1 VTNLSRHRVVLCVVC
16 VAWLAASAAA
26 GAAPSDPYI
35 EGYATAIVERELGL
49 GGVQIQVTD
58 GRVAVRAPDLSAAD
72 RARITAALSRVPGV
86 VAVTMVEAA
95 PASTPVAS
103 APRTPDPPVTTPPP
117 TAQSPAPP
125 ASPSP
130 PPTAPTEPPASAL
143 GETML
148 ANGLLRPGTLFS
160 PLLADPRWP
169 HLSVSA
175 QRYLGDR
182 EFRNVGSATLGE
194 TLSVYRAAAPFGGQW
209 EAGVQAAVFAIF
221 DLDAESK
228 DLINADYLGGL
239 FASYRRGQLQAMA
252 RLFHQSSH
260 LGDEF
265 LLRSKVDRVNLSYE
279 AADLR
284 VAYGFLDGAI
294 RPYAGGSVLF
304 DQDPSRIDP
313 GAIQYGVE
321 LYSPWTLARGALRP
335 FLAVDLQQRQ
345 HNAWSVDLSVRT
357 GVQLESLPVWGRKL
371 SLALEY
377 FTGHS
382 PNGQFFR
389 QNIDYIGI
397 GLHLY

>member
-1 VTNLSRHRVVLCVVC
+1 MTSSLRLRVALCAVLT
-16 VAWLAASAAA
+16 AWLATVPAA
-26 GAAPSDPYI
+26 GAAPSDAYL
-35 EGYATAIVERELGL
+35 EGYAAAVLERELGL
-49 GGVQIQVTD
+49 RDVQAQVRD
-58 GRVAVRAPDLSAAD
+58 GRVEVRAPQLTAAD
-72 RARITAALSRVPGV
+72 RARVTAALSRIPGV
-86 VAVTMVEAA
+86 VAVTMVEGTAAGGVAAPATPAPEPSTPA
-95 PASTPVAS
+95 PAST
-103 APRTPDPPVTTPPP
+103 
-117 TAQSPAPP
+117 APP
-125 ASPSP
+125 ASTQLARSAEPAEP
-130 PPTAPTEPPASAL
+130 GLGDTA
-143 GETML
+143 L
-148 ANGLLRPGTLFS
+148 ANGLLPPGTLFA

-169 HLSVSA
+169 HLSVGG

-182 EFRNVGSATLGE
+182 EFRHVGTATLGE
-194 TLSVYRAAAPFGGQW
+194 TLSIYRDDAPLGGQW

-265 LLRSKVDRVNLSYE
+265 LLRSRVDRLNLSYE
-279 AADLR
+279 AVDLR
-284 VAYGFLDGAI
+284 VAYGFLDGAV
-294 RPYAGGSVLF
+294 RVYGGGSVLF
-304 DQDPSRIDP
+304 DRDPGRLDP

-321 LYSPWTLARGALRP
+321 LYSPWRLANGALRP

-345 HNAWSVDLSVRT
+345 QNAWSVDLSVRT
-357 GVQLESLPVWGRKL
+357 GVQLESRPVFGRKL
-371 SLALEY
+371 TLALEY

-389 QNIDYIGI
+389 QTVDYIGI

>member
-1 VTNLSRHRVVLCVVC
+1 MP
-16 VAWLAASAAA
+16 AA
-26 GAAPSDPYI
+26 GAAPSDAYL
-35 EGYATAIVERELGL
+35 EGYAAAVLERELGL
-49 GGVQIQVTD
+49 RDVQAQVRD
-58 GRVAVRAPDLSAAD
+58 GRVEVRAPQLTAAD
-72 RARITAALSRVPGV
+72 RARVTSALSRIPGV
-86 VAVTMVEAA
+86 VAVTMVEGTAAGGVAA
-95 PASTPVAS
+95 PATPAPEPSTPAPAS
-103 APRTPDPPVTTPPP
+103 A
-117 TAQSPAPP
+117 APP
-125 ASPSP
+125 ASTQLARSAEPAEP
-130 PPTAPTEPPASAL
+130 GLGDTA
-143 GETML
+143 L
-148 ANGLLRPGTLFS
+148 ANGLLPPGTLFA

-169 HLSVSA
+169 HLSVGG

-182 EFRNVGSATLGE
+182 EFRDVGTATLGE
-194 TLSVYRAAAPFGGQW
+194 TLSIYRDEGPFGGQW

-265 LLRSKVDRVNLSYE
+265 LLRSRVDRLNLSYE
-279 AADLR
+279 AVDLR
-284 VAYGFLDGAI
+284 VAHGFLDGAV
-294 RPYAGGSVLF
+294 RVYGGGSVLF
-304 DQDPSRIDP
+304 DRDPGRLDP

-321 LYSPWTLARGALRP
+321 LYSPWRLANGALRP

-345 HNAWSVDLSVRT
+345 QNAWSADLSVRT
-357 GVQLESLPVWGRKL
+357 GVQLESRPVFGRKL
-371 SLALEY
+371 TLALEY

-389 QNIDYIGI
+389 QTVDYIGI

>member
-1 VTNLSRHRVVLCVVC
+1 VTSSLRLRVALCAVLT
-16 VAWLAASAAA
+16 AWLATVPAA
-26 GAAPSDPYI
+26 GAAPSDAYL
-35 EGYATAIVERELGL
+35 EGYAAAVLERELGL
-49 GGVQIQVTD
+49 RDVQAQVRD
-58 GRVAVRAPDLSAAD
+58 GRVEVRAPQLTAAD
-72 RARITAALSRVPGV
+72 RARVTAALSRIPGV
-86 VAVTMVEAA
+86 VAVTMVEGTAAGGVAAPATPAPEPSTPA
-95 PASTPVAS
+95 PAST
-103 APRTPDPPVTTPPP
+103 
-117 TAQSPAPP
+117 APP
-125 ASPSP
+125 ASTQLARSAEPAEP
-130 PPTAPTEPPASAL
+130 GLGDTA
-143 GETML
+143 L
-148 ANGLLRPGTLFS
+148 ANGLLPPGTLFA

-169 HLSVSA
+169 HLSVGG

-182 EFRNVGSATLGE
+182 EFRHVGTATLGE
-194 TLSVYRAAAPFGGQW
+194 TLSIYRDDAPLGGQW

-265 LLRSKVDRVNLSYE
+265 LLRSRVDRLNLSYE
-279 AADLR
+279 AVDLR
-284 VAYGFLDGAI
+284 VAYGFLDGAV
-294 RPYAGGSVLF
+294 RVYGGGSVLF
-304 DQDPSRIDP
+304 DRDPGRLDP

-321 LYSPWTLARGALRP
+321 LYSPWRLANGALRP

-345 HNAWSVDLSVRT
+345 QNAWSVDLSVRT
-357 GVQLESLPVWGRKL
+357 GVQLESRPVFGRKL
-371 SLALEY
+371 TLALEY

-389 QNIDYIGI
+389 QTVDYIGI

>member
-1 VTNLSRHRVVLCVVC
+1 VLCAVLT
-16 VAWLAASAAA
+16 AWLAIAPAA
-26 GAAPSDPYI
+26 GAAPSDAYL
-35 EGYATAIVERELGL
+35 EGYAAAVLERELGL
-49 GGVQIQVTD
+49 RGVQVQVTD
-58 GRVAVRAPDLSAAD
+58 GRIAVRAPQLTAAD
-72 RARITAALSRVPGV
+72 RARVTAALSRIPGV
-86 VAVTMVEAA
+86 VAVAMVEGAAAGSAA
-95 PASTPVAS
+95 PAAPEVSPAAPPGS
-103 APRTPDPPVTTPPP
+103 APPRS
-117 TAQSPAPP
+117 AEAPP
-125 ASPSP
+125 ATGPPRSAAAPPS
-130 PPTAPTEPPASAL
+130 TPPASSTATVTDPL
-143 GETML
+143 GDTAL
-148 ANGLLRPGTLFS
+148 ANGLLPPGTLFA

-169 HLSVSA
+169 HLSVSG

-182 EFRNVGSATLGE
+182 EFRHVGSATLGE
-194 TLSVYRAAAPFGGQW
+194 TLSIYRDDGPLGGQW

-265 LLRSKVDRVNLSYE
+265 LLRSRTDRLNLSYE
-279 AADLR
+279 AVDLR
-284 VAYGFLDGAI
+284 VAHGFLDGAV
-294 RPYAGGSVLF
+294 RLYGGGSVLF
-304 DQDPSRIDP
+304 NRDPGNIAP

-321 LYSPWTLARGALRP
+321 LYSPWRVARGALRP

-345 HNAWSVDLSVRT
+345 ENAWAADLSVRT
-357 GVQLESLPVWGRKL
+357 GVQLESRPVFGRKL
-371 SLALEY
+371 TLALEY

-389 QNIDYIGI
+389 QTIDYIGI